1 MYFDIARE
9 IEELREKLHE
19 SITKNGINSTKT
31 MSISK
36 KLNILINQYHNNEEK
51 K

>member
-1 MYFDIARE
+1 MMYFDIARE

-19 SITKNGINSTKT
+19 SITKNGINSSKT
-31 MSISK
+31 MDISE
-36 KLNILINQYHNNEEK
+36 KLNTLINQYHNNEK

>member
-1 MYFDIARE
+1 MMYCNITRE

-19 SITKNGINSTKT
+19 SITKNGINSSKT
-31 MSISK
+31 MDISE
-36 KLNILINQYHNNEEK
+36 KLNTLINQYHNKEK